1 MSKGIFL
8 LIIHLVLFSD
18 SAWFTVKTNL
28 YLLTLNLCATLTL
41 FIKKKKKVI
50 SAPLNLV
57 AVNIYDRQQQKI
69 CKYNETYCR

>member
-41 FIKKKKKVI
+41 FIKKKKKLFQ
-50 SAPLNLV
+50 PLS
-57 AVNIYDRQQQKI
+57 I
-69 CKYNETYCR
+69 